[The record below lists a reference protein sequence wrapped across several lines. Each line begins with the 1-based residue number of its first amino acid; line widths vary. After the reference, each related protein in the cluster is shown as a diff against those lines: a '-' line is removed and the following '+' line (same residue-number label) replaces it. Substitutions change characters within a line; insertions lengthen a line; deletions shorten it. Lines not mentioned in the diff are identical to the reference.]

1 MKDFLSR
8 NDLMNNILNL
18 YENKKNRIV
27 EYQIKTRR
35 LAELKNDLDLFNK
48 YDLIYTNL
56 RARLQLAISSYENER
71 LEILVSEV
79 ENDLSLV
86 FPNDD
91 FTVKFVPGT
100 FRNTPILKLYSGHK
114 GGVLQPT
121 KYQHGRM
128 CRQVIGLSITSN
140 IQLLLGCEILFLD
153 EPLNSGDS
161 ESERQASEIIKKLV
175 ENNYQ
180 IIYTEH
186 KHEAYNEL
194 PRREIHL
201 KRDTDTNV
209 TVVDKVLDFE

>member
-1 MKDFLSR
+1 MKDFIQR
-8 NDLMNNILNL
+8 NNTMSQIENL
-18 YENKKNRIV
+18 YEEKKFKIA
-27 EYQIKTRR
+27 EYKYKIEKLT
-35 LAELKNDLDLFNK
+35 ELKGDLNLFDK
-48 YDLIYTNL
+48 YDLIYNNL
-56 RARLQLAISSYENER
+56 KTRLQLAISTYEKER

-79 ENDLSLV
+79 ENDLRLV
-86 FPNDD
+86 FPDDD

-100 FRNTPILKLYSGHK
+100 YRNTPILKLYSGHK

-161 ESERQASEIIKKLV
+161 ESEKQASEIIKRLID
-175 ENNYQ
+175 NNYQ

-186 KHEAYNEL
+186 KHEAYNDL
-194 PRREIHL
+194 QRKEIHL
-201 KRDTDTNV
+201 KRDIDTNT
-209 TVVDKVLDFE
+209 TVVDKVLDFN